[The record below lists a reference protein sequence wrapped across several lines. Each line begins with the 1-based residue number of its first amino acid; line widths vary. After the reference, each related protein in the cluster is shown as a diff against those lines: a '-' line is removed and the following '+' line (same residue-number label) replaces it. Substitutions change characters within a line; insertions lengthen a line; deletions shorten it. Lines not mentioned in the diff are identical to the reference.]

1 MKSKVLRID
10 ADIAAEI
17 DRLSKTL
24 AINTAHASRVLF
36 LLHYSKKGKPRKAML
51 DTTFA
56 EARVL
61 YRRRRLANSILN
73 QV

>member
-1 MKSKVLRID
+1 MKSQVLRID

-17 DRLSKTL
+17 DRLAKTL
-24 AINTAHASRVLF
+24 AISTAHASRVLF
-36 LLHYSKKGKPRKAML
+36 LLHYTKKGKPRKAGWN
-51 DTTFA
+51 TTFA

-61 YRRRRLANSILN
+61 YRRRRLANNLLN